1 MRSSMSKLRKM
12 LCSELDEIASKPEL
26 SAGDLET
33 LDKLTDTIKNIDK
46 IEMLDQGG
54 DYSQRGDWETR
65 IKGNSYKTRKTS
77 KMADKLERLLEEC
90 QTSKERDAICDC
102 IDRIKEE

>member
-1 MRSSMSKLRKM
+1 MGGSMRKLRKM

-26 SAGDLET
+26 SAGDLEA

-46 IEMLDQGG
+46 IEMLDQG

-65 IKGNSYKTRKTS
+65 IKGNSYKTRKINR
-77 KMADKLERLLEEC
+77 MADKLERLLEEC